1 MSSNGQNKHLELG
14 VFLPIA
20 QNGFVTSSNAP
31 AYYPSYEDNLA
42 ITLAAEKIGFDQV
55 FSMAKW
61 RGFGGRTQF
70 WDASFESFSLMAAL
84 AAATRR
90 IGLIAT
96 VNPLLFHP
104 TLMSKMAATI
114 DHVSR
119 GRLGLNIITGAILGE
134 YSQMGVIPPGYD
146 NDRYTYAAEWIQAL
160 KRLWTEPR
168 VTHRGKYFQL
178 EDCVSNPK
186 PHRRPHPF
194 LVCAASSDEGLRF
207 TANEVDYSFISGRDI
222 PELQSKALRAKELAV
237 ESNRRIKTA
246 ALLMLVMG
254 NTPQD
259 SAEYWDHLVKG
270 ADAEALHNA
279 GWALT
284 KQTRAAA
291 QKIGAERLASDEKIF
306 FGMALRGSP
315 EEIAPQLI
323 ELVRGGDIDNLLLMF
338 PDYLAGLNLFEAK
351 LMPLL
356 RKAFDVGQNDV
367 RGES

>member
-1 MSSNGQNKHLELG
+1 MSSNGQNKRLELG

-104 TLMSKMAATI
+104 TLMSKMAATV

-146 NDRYTYAAEWIQAL
+146 NDRYTYAAEWIQTL

-178 EDCVSNPK
+178 EDCVSDPK

-222 PELQSKALRAKELAV
+222 RELQRKALRAKELAV
-237 ESNRRIKTA
+237 ESNRTIKTA

-254 NTPQD
+254 NTAQD
-259 SAEYWDHLVKG
+259 AAEYWDHLVNG

-315 EEIAPQLI
+315 EQIAPQLI

-351 LMPLL
+351 LLPLL
-356 RKAFDVGQNDV
+356 REAFDVGQNDV
-367 RGES
+367 GGGS